1 MYIQFF
7 RSSMKSSLINLP
19 KAAETDVTSPK
30 LVGNTNQINDSLDFG
45 GYQPSSFTNNDVN
58 SKPPPRRR
66 ETTMKPS
73 KGDIIFGDD
82 LDDLN

>member
-1 MYIQFF
+1 
-7 RSSMKSSLINLP
+7 MKSSLINLP

-30 LVGNTNQINDSLDFG
+30 LAGNTYQINVSLDFG
-45 GYQPSSFTNNDVN
+45 GYQPSLFNNNDID

-82 LDDLN
+82 LDELNLWKG

>member
-1 MYIQFF
+1 MA
-7 RSSMKSSLINLP
+7 SPINLP

-30 LVGNTNQINDSLDFG
+30 LAGNISQINNSLDFG
-45 GYQPSSFTNNDVN
+45 GYQPSSFKNNNVD

-82 LDDLN
+82 LDELNL